1 MDKQKNYNPQEI
13 EPKWQSVWEEEKIY
27 QGQDSSFKP
36 KKYILIEFPYASG
49 EGLHVGHCR
58 PYTALDIV
66 ARKSRMDGYNVLF
79 PFGWDAFG
87 LPTENYAIKHGI
99 NPTIVTAKNTANFK
113 KQAQRVGFSFDWSRE
128 IDTSKPEY
136 YKWTQWI
143 FLQLY
148 KAGLAY
154 KKKMPINWCPSCKTG
169 LANEEV
175 IAGNCERCGTPTTK
189 KELSQWMLKITAY
202 ADKLLNGLKDV
213 DYLPAIKDQ
222 QANWIGRSEGAAIKF
237 KVHSSKMKDENI
249 ELEVFTTRPDTLFG
263 VTFMVLAPEH
273 ELIDQITTS
282 EQKKAVEKYVKLA
295 LVKSNIERQ
304 ENKEKTGV
312 FTGAYAINPVNQ
324 EQIPIWVADYVLSD
338 YGTGAIMA
346 VPAHDQRDLDFAKK
360 YDLPIREVIIPK
372 TIDIKNPPRN
382 DKKNTVRH
390 SVQAILVDPQNG
402 KILSLKW
409 KKFPWTTFVV
419 GGVEKGESE
428 IQAAEREIKEETGY
442 INIKHIKTL
451 GGPVQSHYFA
461 AHKDVNRQATVTA
474 HVFELVDNSQQEIS
488 SEEKSIHELNW
499 TTWDEMTNDP
509 NLACSEF
516 SIWKER
522 FFGTDKLFSELGVTI
537 NSGEFSGL
545 DSVTVTKKIIS
556 WLQKQKLGSKKVN
569 YNLRD
574 WVFSRQHYW
583 GEPIPIVYCEQC
595 QNARQKVLLI
605 HGFEGSN
612 QGNWFP
618 MIEQLLEKS
627 GFEVIA
633 PNLPDPAHPDIK
645 QWLDTLKPILQDFGP
660 HDIVVGHSLGSK
672 AALHLLAENDIK
684 IKHLFLVASAIAE
697 ISQRDWKNIQ
707 TKLSNSD
714 FAALQKFWQSPLD
727 LRVVDQVVDSVTVII
742 SDDDPLIP
750 LHSRHD
756 LLAGWNFEI
765 WSGFGHFQKK
775 EIPELLT
782 KILSF
787 KNNGLIPLPADHL
800 QLVLPPVENYQPTDT
815 GESPLAAI
823 TDWVETICPVCGGPA
838 KRETDTM
845 PNWAGSSWYY
855 LRYCDPQ
862 NDTQFADFAKLKY
875 WSPVDIYNG
884 GMEHVTLHLLYSR
897 FWHKFLYDQGLVPT
911 PEPYQKRIAHGMV
924 LGEGGIKM
932 SKSKGNVINPLE
944 VIDEFG
950 ADTLRGYEMFMG
962 PYPDAIPWDTNGVKG
977 VNRFLFKLW
986 SLAQEIILVNEK
998 IQETPDQWLYDSSEI
1013 KEVELA
1019 SLVHK
1024 NIKRISSLYDKFSF
1038 NTVVSNLMIF
1048 VNDLNDL
1055 KRKFPLVKDTLA
1067 WKQALEGLLLLLS
1080 PICPHV
1086 CEELWH
1092 QLGHNNSIN
1101 LMTWPQYNPDLVKE
1115 ELLTIPIQVNGKRR
1129 AEIIITADL
1138 EEKTII
1144 SLAKS
1149 TSEVTKFISGKE
1161 IVKEIYIKGKI
1172 VNIVVK

>member
-27 QGQDSSFKP
+27 QGQDSSSKP

-222 QANWIGRSEGAAIKF
+222 QANWIGRSEGASIKF
-237 KVHSSKMKDENI
+237 KIQNSKLKDKY
-249 ELEVFTTRPDTLFG
+249 LEVFTTRPDTLFG

-273 ELIDQITTS
+273 ELIEKIITP
-282 EQKKAVEKYVKLA
+282 EQKKDVDKYVKLSLA
-295 LVKSNIERQ
+295 KSNIERQ

-312 FTGAYAINPVNQ
+312 FTGSYAVNPINN
-324 EQIPIWVADYVLSD
+324 EKIPIWIADYVLAD

-346 VPAHDQRDLDFAKK
+346 VPAHDQRDWDFASK
-360 YDLPIREVIIPK
+360 YDLPIKEVIIPK
-372 TIDIKNPPRN
+372 IIDTKHPLRD
-382 DKKNTVRH
+382 DKSTVFR
-390 SVQAILVDPQNG
+390 QAIQAIVIDPKTK
-402 KILSLKW
+402 KILCLRH
-409 KKFPWTTFVV
+409 KKFPWTTLIV
-419 GGVEKGESE
+419 GGIEEGEDT
-428 IQAAEREIKEETGY
+428 IAAAQREIAEETGFF
-442 INIKHIKTL
+442 NLKFIKTL
-451 GGPVQSHYFA
+451 GLPVQSNFYA
-461 AHKDVNRQATVTA
+461 AHKDVNRQALFTA
-474 HVFELVDNSQQEIS
+474 LVFELIDNQQQSIS
-488 SEEKSIHELNW
+488 ADEQEKYDLIWL
-499 TTWDEMTNDP
+499 TWDELEHDP
-509 NLACSEF
+509 NLNCSEF
-516 SIWKER
+516 NIWKER
-522 FFGTDKLFSELGVTI
+522 FFNNSKLFSDYGVTHD
-537 NSGEFSGL
+537 SGEFSGL
-545 DSVTVTKKIIS
+545 DSAIATEKIIT
-556 WLQKQKLGSKKVN
+556 WLQEQKLGSKKVN

-595 QNARQKVLLI
+595 
-605 HGFEGSN
+605 G
-612 QGNWFP
+612 
-618 MIEQLLEKS
+618 
-627 GFEVIA
+627 
-633 PNLPDPAHPDIK
+633 
-645 QWLDTLKPILQDFGP
+645 T
-660 HDIVVGHSLGSK
+660 
-672 AALHLLAENDIK
+672 
-684 IKHLFLVASAIAE
+684 
-697 ISQRDWKNIQ
+697 
-707 TKLSNSD
+707 
-714 FAALQKFWQSPLD
+714 
-727 LRVVDQVVDSVTVII
+727 
-742 SDDDPLIP
+742 
-750 LHSRHD
+750 
-756 LLAGWNFEI
+756 
-765 WSGFGHFQKK
+765 
-775 EIPELLT
+775 
-782 KILSF
+782 
-787 KNNGLIPLPADHL
+787 IPLPEKD
-800 QLVLPPVENYQPTDT
+800 LPLILPDVKNYQPTDT
-815 GESPLAAI
+815 GESPLASI
-823 TDWVETICPVCGGPA
+823 DEWVNTTCPTCGGPA

-855 LRYCDPQ
+855 LRYCDPH
-862 NDTQFADFAKLKY
+862 NEDIFADYKKLQY

-897 FWHKFLYDQGLVPT
+897 FWHKFLFDQGLVPT
-911 PEPYQKRIAHGMV
+911 SEPYQKRIAHGMV

-932 SKSKGNVINPLE
+932 SKSKGNVINPIE
-944 VIDEFG
+944 VIDEYG

-962 PYPDAIPWDTNGVKG
+962 PYTDAIPWDTNGVKG

-986 SLAQEIILVNEK
+986 TLAQEIILVNEK

-1055 KRKFPLVKDTLA
+1055 KQKFPLAKDPLA

-1101 LMTWPQYNPDLVKE
+1101 LMTWPQYDPDLVKE

-1129 AEIIITADL
+1129 AEIVIAADL

-1149 TSEVTKFISGKE
+1149 TPEVTKFITGKE